1 MLRRRRAVR
10 QSPNGGLYGGV
21 SIVLADGQNPM
32 RRLGGKRE
40 NVWLH
45 SERRMAA
52 VRYHDH
58 QIGALDRAARAL
70 HAAVSMSR
78 SSTPPTTAFSSTVS
92 RVVPGRSVTM
102 ARS

>member
-1 MLRRRRAVR
+1 MLRRRRTVR

-32 RRLGGKRE
+32 RRSGGKCE

-70 HAAVSMSR
+70 HAESMSR
-78 SSTPPTTAFSSTVS
+78 SSTPPTTALSSTVS
-92 RVVPGRSVTM
+92 RVVPGMSVTM